1 LAGEDNLTPLLNFFF
16 RIYAKNFHLFRLIIE
31 QKSTLNDLRYMM
43 RRRSFQI
50 PKRIIQPRKR
60 RKFMSDYVVRIEG
73 LKLSKDV
80 QASINRE
87 IQATVLREL
96 AKVDLKGD
104 FSARIPRGELQGIYI
119 RDKAFETNFALQVN
133 VVK

>member
-1 LAGEDNLTPLLNFFF
+1 
-16 RIYAKNFHLFRLIIE
+16 
-31 QKSTLNDLRYMM
+31 
-43 RRRSFQI
+43 
-50 PKRIIQPRKR
+50 
-60 RKFMSDYVVRIEG
+60 MSDYVVRIEG